1 MVQGDSI
8 IMFPILDLNRLSDV
22 LHHVN
27 VKHNKVSNV
36 TGTLWHAKG
45 LIDDTVPFDM
55 KFIETLAYRIAVCKY
70 EDELSKYFDMD
81 EGITYDGWYAFS
93 KNRKRFIED
102 YKNRWLKE
110 NTSSYETTGEWD
122 EIPSTFKWDVKYIK
136 ARRR

>member
-1 MVQGDSI
+1 MMSKLI
-8 IMFPILDLNRLSDV
+8 N
-22 LHHVN
+22 
-27 VKHNKVSNV
+27 NKEN
-36 TGTLWHAKG
+36 
-45 LIDDTVPFDM
+45 DM

-81 EGITYDGWYAFS
+81 EGITYDGWYQFS

-102 YKNRWLKE
+102 YKNEWLKE